1 MSDLER
7 AFNALSAKT
16 GTYNTLWQYADGD
29 HPLTYTNERLREI
42 FRSLDAR
49 FTENWCSLVLGAC
62 LERIEMQ
69 GWQVAG
75 DEVAQAILQALWE
88 GNDLDAQ
95 ADEVHEAAL
104 VCGESF
110 VIVWPDADGQPQVYY
125 NDPRMVH
132 VFYDDESPSVKT
144 FGAKWWDDA
153 DGKRRLTLYYAD
165 RLEYYVSLGKKENV
179 DSAAAFMAD
188 PETPTAPNPFGEIPV
203 FHFRTSIRTTKS
215 DLKDVIPIQNGINK
229 LLADM
234 MVAAEYGAFKQR
246 YIISNADGTGKL
258 KNAPNEIWDVP
269 AGDGV
274 GQQTQVGEFSATDLR
289 NYLDAIDRLALAVGI
304 ITRTPKYYFMVQ
316 GGDPSGEA
324 LIAMEAPLNKKAAKR
339 ISRFVP
345 TWRQV
350 GAFMLK
356 VNGQETPDLM
366 VTPVF
371 AEPTTIQPVTRA
383 TIRTAEVGAG
393 IPLTTA
399 LRREG
404 WTQEELDAMAADK
417 EAEQAGQAQLQ
428 EMMLEEA
435 RRRFDQGPG
444 VKEQESEDGDQESE
458 DMSQG
463 IRPSARERGR

>member
-132 VFYDDESPSVKT
+132 VFYDDESPSMKT
-144 FGAKWWDDA
+144 FGAKWWNDA
-153 DGKRRLTLYYAD
+153 NGKRRLTLYYAD
-165 RLEYYVSLGKKENV
+165 RLEYYVSLGKEENMG
-179 DSAAAFMAD
+179 SAAAFMAD

-304 ITRTPKYYFMVQ
+304 ITRTPKYYFMAQ

-324 LIAMEAPLNKKAAKR
+324 LIAMEAPLNKKASKR
-339 ISRFVP
+339 ISRFLP

-356 VNGQETPDLM
+356 VSGQETPESDGHAG
-366 VTPVF
+366 VRRADDDPAGDEGDDPHGRGGGGDPADNGV
-371 AEPTTIQPVTRA
+371 AARGVDAGGTRCDGSRQGSRA
-383 TIRTAEVGAG
+383 SGASAIARDDVGGAQGDVLIR
-393 IPLTTA
+393 
-399 LRREG
+399 
-404 WTQEELDAMAADK
+404 
-417 EAEQAGQAQLQ
+417 GQGS
-428 EMMLEEA
+428 
-435 RRRFDQGPG
+435 RNR
-444 VKEQESEDGDQESE
+444 
-458 DMSQG
+458 SQRTV
-463 IRPSARERGR
+463 IRSQRT

>member
-7 AFNALSAKT
+7 AFEALSAKT
-16 GTYNTLWQYADGD
+16 ATYNTLWQYADGD

-42 FRSLDAR
+42 FRSLDAK

-69 GWQVAG
+69 GWKVAG
-75 DEVAQAILQALWE
+75 DAVAQATLQALWA

-110 VIVWPDADGQPQVYY
+110 VIVWPDADNQPQVYY
-125 NDPRMVH
+125 NDPRMAH
-132 VFYDDESPSVKT
+132 VFYDDESPSAKT

-165 RLEYYVSLGKKENV
+165 RLDYYVSRGKKENV
-179 DSAAAFMAD
+179 GSAAAFMPD
-188 PETPTAPNPFGEIPV
+188 PETPTATNPFGEIPV
-203 FHFRTSIRTTKS
+203 FHFRTSIRITKS

-274 GQQTQVGEFSATDLR
+274 GQETQVGEFSATDLR
-289 NYLDAIDRLALAVGI
+289 NYLDAIDRLAVAVAI
-304 ITRTPKYYFMVQ
+304 ITRTPKHYFLAQ

-339 ISRFVP
+339 ISRFLP

-350 GAFMLK
+350 GAFLLK
-356 VNGQETPDLM
+356 VSGQELPALTIM
-366 VTPVF
+366 PVF
-371 AEPTTIQPVTRA
+371 AEPSTIQPVMQS

-404 WTQEELDAMAADK
+404 WTQKELDAMADDK
-417 EAEQAGQAQLQ
+417 AAEQAGQAQLQ
-428 EMMLEEA
+428 EVMLEAA
-435 RRRFDQGPG
+435 RRKFDQGP
-444 VKEQESEDGDQESE
+444 QGDT
-458 DMSQG
+458 G
-463 IRPSARERGR
+463 TRGRGDTGSGDGK